1 MSDVCPFRCDWM
13 GGSMSINLS
22 SLNSPHAP
30 FIIIEVQVDTVSL
43 VIGIVMTLFY
53 TETKPSFPTAV

>member
-1 MSDVCPFRCDWM
+1 
-13 GGSMSINLS
+13 MSINLS

-53 TETKPSFPTAV
+53 TETEPCFPTSV

>member
-1 MSDVCPFRCDWM
+1 
-13 GGSMSINLS
+13 MSINLS

-30 FIIIEVQVDTVSL
+30 FIIIKVQVDTVSL